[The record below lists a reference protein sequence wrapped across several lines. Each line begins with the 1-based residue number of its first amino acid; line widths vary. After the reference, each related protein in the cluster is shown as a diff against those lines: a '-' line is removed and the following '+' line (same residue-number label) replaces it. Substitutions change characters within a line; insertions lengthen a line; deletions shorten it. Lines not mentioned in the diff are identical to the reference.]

1 MNERSDHL
9 QFEIPTEMKAALFT
23 GIEQIAFRTLP
34 IPEPAEDEVL
44 VKMRSC
50 AICTWDQR
58 AYLGINKIDY
68 PFVGGHEVFA
78 TVVKV
83 GSAVSDAS
91 CGDEVALGLMSSCG
105 DCYYC
110 NRGQE
115 GVCENFD
122 YNRRV
127 GGLPFAGTGGF
138 CEYLVV
144 KERSLF
150 HFSES
155 VDPTI
160 GVFAEPLSCVNHSI
174 ERIGSE
180 DRHSAVIIGA
190 GTMGLLHL
198 LMLRDR
204 VETIII
210 SEPSAE
216 RREFAARLGADAVID
231 PGAVDSVAVVKELT
245 NGRGADIVIDA
256 TAVLS
261 IAHDVLGM
269 VAPMGTVIYYS
280 SIYPKEQIL
289 IDPNQIHKSM
299 AAITGSANSN
309 THDFNR
315 AVELL
320 SNRTIDPR
328 SLVSAVYPF
337 ESIQEAFTESLRSD
351 NYRTV
356 LTFS

>member
-1 MNERSDHL
+1 
-9 QFEIPTEMKAALFT
+9 
-23 GIEQIAFRTLP
+23 
-34 IPEPAEDEVL
+34 
-44 VKMRSC
+44 
-50 AICTWDQR
+50 
-58 AYLGINKIDY
+58 
-68 PFVGGHEVFA
+68 
-78 TVVKV
+78 
-83 GSAVSDAS
+83 
-91 CGDEVALGLMSSCG
+91 
-105 DCYYC
+105 
-110 NRGQE
+110 
-115 GVCENFD
+115 
-122 YNRRV
+122 
-127 GGLPFAGTGGF
+127 
-138 CEYLVV
+138 
-144 KERSLF
+144 
-150 HFSES
+150 
-155 VDPTI
+155 
-160 GVFAEPLSCVNHSI
+160 
-174 ERIGSE
+174 
-180 DRHSAVIIGA
+180 VIIGA